1 MCYEIVAS
9 KYDPQIYRLKWRF
22 FCAIVFGIFYFCTC
36 NSTMGMFKHK
46 TNSLYPFF
54 CMWAKHDL
62 SAERRNIYYESHFKK
77 NKLEGEEIN
86 AKNLETEE

>member
-1 MCYEIVAS
+1 
-9 KYDPQIYRLKWRF
+9 
-22 FCAIVFGIFYFCTC
+22 
-36 NSTMGMFKHK
+36 MGMFKHK